1 MKLLLR
7 RRRWFAAVCFA
18 LLALGCLPEGRAWQ
32 LNEFFIYLWYAP
44 DGPDPETNAKAL
56 AEAAFT
62 VVDWD
67 QAKLDVLQRHGLKA
81 MVHGAFSEDLARKLA
96 GETNIWG
103 YHLGDEP
110 YPEDKFPPIAEQF
123 RIVERVAPNHVP
135 FINMLSTTGDFLRS
149 YMDVVRPS
157 LLSFDYYQW
166 WWGMDRYFEK
176 LEQFRETALGA
187 RVPLAA
193 CFEVSANPAA
203 DRGDMTYLPD
213 NLAKL
218 RQSIYTTLA
227 YGAKGIEWFS
237 ARMLFEPKSAI
248 LTPAGRD
255 VATLNREIKRIGPVL
270 LGLRSID
277 VFHTPPLPAAT
288 RTPPKD
294 YWLHVLAEDGRPGL
308 VQGMF
313 KDEQGRDYLLVAN
326 RDYRNAQA
334 VNVRLQ
340 SKWRGIAPWNKPKTY
355 SYSIEQ
361 LNKASLA
368 WKSVSSSSISG
379 FNFVIG
385 AGDGELFR
393 IVTKVT
399 E

>member
-1 MKLLLR
+1 MD
-7 RRRWFAAVCFA
+7 
-18 LLALGCLPEGRAWQ
+18 
-32 LNEFFIYLWYAP
+32 EFFIYLWNAP
-44 DGPDPETNAKAL
+44 EGPDAEANAKAL
-56 AEAAFT
+56 ADAAFT
-62 VVDWD
+62 VIDWD
-67 QAKLDVLQRHGLKA
+67 PAKLDTLKRHGLKA
-81 MVHGAFSEDLARKLA
+81 MVHGTFSEDFVRKLA
-96 GETNIWG
+96 GENSVWG

-110 YPEDKFPPIAEQF
+110 WPEDKFPSIAEQF
-123 RIVERVAPNHVP
+123 RVIERIAPDHVP
-135 FINMLSTTGDFLRS
+135 FINMLSTTGDFLRT
-149 YMDVVRPS
+149 YMEVVRPS

-166 WWGMDRYFEK
+166 WWGTDRYFEK
-176 LEQFRETALGA
+176 LEQFRETALAA

-193 CFEVSANPAA
+193 CFEVSANPAVE
-203 DRGDMTYLPD
+203 RGDTTYLSD
-213 NLAKL
+213 NLRKL

-227 YGAKGIEWFS
+227 YGAKGIEWYS
-237 ARMLFEPKSAI
+237 AKMLFEPKSAN

-255 VATLNREIKRIGPVL
+255 VAILNREIKRIGSVL
-270 LGLRSID
+270 VTLRSID
-277 VFHTPPLPAAT
+277 VFHTTPLPAAT

-294 YWLHVLAEDGRPGL
+294 YWLHVLAEEGRPGL

-326 RDYRNAQA
+326 RDYRDAQA

-355 SYSIEQ
+355 NYSIEQ
-361 LNKASLA
+361 LNKAKPDWTA
-368 WKSVSSSSISG
+368 VSSSSTSG

-399 E
+399 P